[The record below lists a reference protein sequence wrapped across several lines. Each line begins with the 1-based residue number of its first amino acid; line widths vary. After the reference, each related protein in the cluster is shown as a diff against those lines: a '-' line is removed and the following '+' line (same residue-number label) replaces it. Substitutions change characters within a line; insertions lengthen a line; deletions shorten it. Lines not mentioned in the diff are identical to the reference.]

1 MRLLAVAFFVF
12 LSLQQFVFRS
22 SVVAYYYMN
31 RTEITAM
38 FCENKARPA
47 MNCNGSCYLSKQ
59 IKKMEE
65 KQASGILAL
74 LQFDE
79 FAISPLFPDFR
90 SEIACSSYSFAD
102 VSEEKIL
109 KGYHLHTQPPPEV

>member
-1 MRLLAVAFFVF
+1 
-12 LSLQQFVFRS
+12 
-22 SVVAYYYMN
+22 
-31 RTEITAM
+31 M
-38 FCENKARPA
+38 FCENKAKEA

-90 SEIACSSYSFAD
+90 SEIAYSSYSFAD

-109 KGYHLHTQPPPEV
+109 KGYHLQTQPPPEV